1 MATTML
7 GSLLVSLG
15 LESSQFTSGTKKA
28 QAQLTGFQK
37 TMASVGATA
46 INLGKVLALTAG
58 AGAVAGFAAVSK
70 QAFDLGSSLS
80 EAAAKVGVTVEAL
93 QEMRFVASQNGV
105 AIETMD
111 GSLNKMTRTLGELQ
125 LGNKKAAETFK
136 QLGLSAQQ
144 MFGLTPTESFEKI
157 VGALSKIED
166 ETVRAALGNKVFG
179 RSYAELKPL
188 VDLGAEG
195 IRAAAE
201 EKRRDGVISTEQA
214 QKLDELADGWEKLK
228 EKVAVATAQFIA
240 NSASS
245 RNASDG
251 LSDLGSSVLSLVNDF
266 NTVNNAI
273 DGFIKKLELADARA
287 SLFIAQRVRDSS
299 MTSWIPGAQEAANKE
314 IARNQQRIINLTSNG
329 GGRRGVRGGT
339 GMVPRP
345 KSTAPETKRPTTPYV
360 NPVGSGS
367 SGRGRS
373 SRGRTGPTAAEI
385 EQRFNDEL
393 ASYAQQA
400 LGAMKSLAMNAEER
414 AELELRSIE
423 LARVRTIEGI
433 NSEKDYSEAQKK
445 RLVLQVEALAD
456 LERQAVERDKE
467 IELEREAAELRQV
480 AFDSQRDLLNN
491 QLQMADTQA
500 ERKRIALEILALEQA
515 YRRNQLEM
523 IIASNTALDAEKAR
537 AQAIL
542 DSLAAIEAGETA
554 ATARNNE
561 TAGEAYAREIN
572 KTPEQ
577 INEAI
582 EGIKIDGL
590 KALNQG
596 LTDAIMGFRS
606 LGDVA
611 KSILQQITAELLN
624 MAIRAMIIKPLA
636 GALGIPG
643 FAKGT
648 NFAPGGVA
656 LVGERGP
663 ELVNLPR
670 GSQVIP
676 NHELGGLGGSRSVVI
691 NMSGSFMDERS
702 MRVASG
708 QMARRLRQEM
718 NGPVRV

>member
-1 MATTML
+1 MAATML

-15 LESSQFTSGTKKA
+15 FESSQFTSGTKKA
-28 QAQLTGFQK
+28 QAQLSGFQK
-37 TMASVGATA
+37 SMAGVSASA
-46 INLGKVLALTAG
+46 INMGKALAIG
-58 AGAVAGFAAVSK
+58 AGAAAVAGLGAVAK

-80 EAAAKVGVTVEAL
+80 EAASKVGVTVEAL
-93 QEMRFVASQNGV
+93 QEMRFVAEQNGV
-105 AIETMD
+105 SVETMD
-111 GSLNKMTRTLGELQ
+111 GSLNKMTKTLGELQ

-144 MFGLTPTESFEKI
+144 MFGLTPTQSFEKI

-195 IRAAAE
+195 IRNAAD
-201 EKRRDGVISTEQA
+201 EKRRDGVLSTEQA
-214 QKLDELADGWEKLK
+214 QKLDDLADGWARLK
-228 EKVAVATAQFIA
+228 DKVGIATAGFIA
-240 NSASS
+240 NLASS
-245 RNASDG
+245 RDASSGLDQMGNAVNSLLNQITSLLPYIDSLRIGMLEISRFSAKMGRDG
-251 LSDLGSSVLSLVNDF
+251 VVGYFSES
-266 NTVNNAI
+266 
-273 DGFIKKLELADARA
+273 
-287 SLFIAQRVRDSS
+287 VRD
-299 MTSWIPGAQEAANKE
+299 ANQKE
-314 IARNQQRIINLTSNG
+314 INRIDAEIRSIKGLAPGFNNRSRVL
-329 GGRRGVRGGT
+329 
-339 GMVPRP
+339 PRP
-345 KSTAPETKRPTTPYV
+345 KKGGAGTKNPPTPFV
-360 NPVGSGS
+360 NPVSGS
-367 SGRGRS
+367 KS
-373 SRGRTGPTAAEI
+373 SRVGGARKERSGPSAAEI

-393 ASYAQQA
+393 ANYAQQA

-433 NSEKDYSEAQKK
+433 NAEKDYSEGQKK

-456 LERQAVERDKE
+456 LERQAVERDKQ
-467 IELEREAAELRQV
+467 IALEREADDLRQV

-500 ERKRIALEILALEQA
+500 ERKRIAMEILALEQQ

-523 IIASNTALDAEKAR
+523 IIASGTALDAEKKR
-537 AQAIL
+537 AQALL
-542 DSLAAIEAGETA
+542 DSLSAIEASETA
-554 ATARNNE
+554 ATGRSNE
-561 TAGEAYAREIN
+561 TSGEAFAREVN
-572 KTPEQ
+572 QTPEQ

-582 EGIKIDGL
+582 DNIKIDGL

-643 FAKGT
+643 FAGGT
-648 NFAPGGVA
+648 NFAPGGLA
-656 LVGERGP
+656 LVGEKGP
-663 ELVNLPR
+663 ELVNLKR

-691 NMSGSFMDERS
+691 NMSGTFTDERS
-702 MRVASG
+702 MRIAGG

-718 NGPVRV
+718 NGPVRA

>member
-1 MATTML
+1 MAATML

-37 TMASVGATA
+37 TMAGVSASAVNMGKAFA
-46 INLGKVLALTAG
+46 LGAG
-58 AGAVAGFAAVSK
+58 AAAVAGFGALTK
-70 QAFDLGSSLS
+70 QAFDLGSSLT
-80 EAAAKVGVTVEAL
+80 EAASKVGVTVEAL
-93 QEMRFVASQNGV
+93 QEMRFVAEQNGV
-105 AIETMD
+105 AVETMD
-111 GSLNKMTRTLGELQ
+111 GSLNKMTKTLGELQ

-166 ETVRAALGNKVFG
+166 ESVRAALGNKVFG

-195 IRAAAE
+195 IRNAAE
-201 EKRRDGVISTEQA
+201 EKRKDGVLSTEQA
-214 QKLDELADGWEKLK
+214 RKLDDLADGWARLK
-228 EKVAVATAQFIA
+228 DKVAIATAGFIA
-240 NSASS
+240 NLASS
-245 RNASDG
+245 RDASSGLDSMGNA
-251 LSDLGSSVLSLVNDF
+251 
-266 NTVNNAI
+266 VNNLLNQITSLLPYI
-273 DGFIKKLELADARA
+273 DSLRIGMLEISRFSAKMGRDGIGGYF
-287 SLFIAQRVRDSS
+287 SERVRDANQKEMDRIDAEIRS
-299 MTSWIPGAQEAANKE
+299 IKGLAPGFNNRPRALPKARKGTEAKK
-314 IARNQQRIINLTSNG
+314 
-329 GGRRGVRGGT
+329 
-339 GMVPRP
+339 PP
-345 KSTAPETKRPTTPYV
+345 APFV
-360 NPVGSGS
+360 NPVSGA
-367 SGRGRS
+367 RP
-373 SRGRTGPTAAEI
+373 SRGGGASKQRTGPSAAEI

-393 ASYAQQA
+393 ANYAQQA

-456 LERQAVERDKE
+456 LERQAVERDKQ
-467 IELEREAAELRQV
+467 IELEREADELRQV

-500 ERKRIALEILALEQA
+500 ERKRIAMEILALEQQ

-523 IIASNTALDAEKAR
+523 IIASTTALDAEKKR

-542 DSLAAIEAGETA
+542 DSLSALEAGEAA
-554 ATARNNE
+554 ATGRANE
-561 TAGEAYAREIN
+561 TDAEAFARDIN

-577 INEAI
+577 INEALD
-582 EGIKIDGL
+582 GIKIDGL

-596 LTDAIMGFRS
+596 LTDAIMGFKS

-611 KSILQQITAELLN
+611 KNILQQITAELLN
-624 MAIRAMIIKPLA
+624 LAIRALIIKPLA
-636 GALGIPG
+636 AGLGIPG

-648 NFAPGGVA
+648 NFAPGGLA
-656 LVGERGP
+656 MVGERGP

-676 NHELGGLGGSRSVVI
+676 NHELSGMGGGRSVVI
-691 NMSGSFMDERS
+691 NMTGSFMDERS

>member
-93 QEMRFVASQNGV
+93 QEMRFVAAQNGV

-245 RNASDG
+245 RNASDS
-251 LSDLGSSVLSLVNDF
+251 LSNLGSSVISLVNDF
-266 NTVNNAI
+266 NAVNNAI

-360 NPVGSGS
+360 NPVGSGG

-500 ERKRIALEILALEQA
+500 ERKRIAMEILALEQA

-542 DSLAAIEAGETA
+542 NSLAAIEAGETA

-676 NHELGGLGGSRSVVI
+676 NHELGGLGGNRSVVI